1 MENLARDVSLYINTE
16 MRLIETE
23 AENDVLLQRVKQLET
38 KTNEVKRRCETPCQ
52 KDKVVLNA
60 MVSKSLYLLA
70 ERDTLKVVGNSL
82 ISRRILNRMIQN
94 RERYLTDRFKRRL
107 FYKRF
112 ERQKHIERLHH
123 IDFNIVQ

>member
-1 MENLARDVSLYINTE
+1 
-16 MRLIETE
+16 
-23 AENDVLLQRVKQLET
+23 
-38 KTNEVKRRCETPCQ
+38 
-52 KDKVVLNA
+52 

>member
-16 MRLIETE
+16 MRLIEIE

-38 KTNEVKRRCETPCQ
+38 KINEAKRRCETPCQ

>member
-16 MRLIETE
+16 MRLIEIE

-38 KTNEVKRRCETPCQ
+38 KINEVKRRCETPCQ